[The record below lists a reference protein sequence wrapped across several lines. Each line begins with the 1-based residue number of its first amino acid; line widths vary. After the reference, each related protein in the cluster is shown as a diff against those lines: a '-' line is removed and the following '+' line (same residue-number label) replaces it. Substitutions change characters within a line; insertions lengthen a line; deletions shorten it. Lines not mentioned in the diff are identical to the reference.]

1 MMMPDPAHGGS
12 KDEPILQSTEQWAR
26 SPRIVLVEPAGG
38 LNVGSIARAMKNM
51 GLYRLV
57 LVSPKCDPLGED
69 AQRMAVHAND
79 VLTAAE
85 VVSSIPDALNGCQRV
100 VATTAR
106 DRDLNLPMSS
116 LTPGLTWLL
125 NLSQPS
131 HQAPNAATDWSNT
144 ALLFGPEDRGLSNA
158 ELIYAQHL
166 INIPTNPDYASLN
179 LAQAVAICCYEL
191 RKLIH
196 APLFQDHASLEQ
208 TSVSQSINDPS
219 PHLASHLAPVESLE
233 GYYQQLEAVLLH
245 IGYLYPHTAKRRMEK
260 FRILFNRSQLSQ
272 NEVAMLRGILRQI
285 TWATAEKQPG
295 PERQTS
301 ESSPQEQ
308 EQND

>member
-1 MMMPDPAHGGS
+1 MSEPAHGRS
-12 KDEPILQSTEQWAR
+12 KDQPALQSTSHWAL

-38 LNVGSIARAMKNM
+38 LNVGSIARVMKNM

-57 LVSPKCDPLGED
+57 IVNPTCDPLGED

-85 VVSSIPDALNGCQRV
+85 VVSSIPEALNGCQRV

-106 DRDLNLPMSS
+106 DRDLNVPVSAPA
-116 LTPGLTWLL
+116 PGLKWLL
-125 NLSQPS
+125 NLSHAS
-131 HQAPNAATDWSNT
+131 HEASNDLSTT

-166 INIPTNPDYASLN
+166 INIPTNPNYASLN
-179 LAQAVAICCYEL
+179 LAQAVTICCYEL

-196 APLFQDHASLEQ
+196 APLFQEMDNN
-208 TSVSQSINDPS
+208 TSTD
-219 PHLASHLAPVESLE
+219 LAPVDSLE
-233 GYYQQLEAVLLH
+233 GYYQQLESVLLS

-260 FRILFNRSQLSQ
+260 FRILFNRSELSQ

-285 TWATAEKQPG
+285 EWAMKEQRPALESQGDLESQPF
-295 PERQTS
+295 
-301 ESSPQEQ
+301 ESSPQETTQ
-308 EQND
+308 KD